1 MITTG
6 GIHLDSQAPFNMRDP
21 AGDPSFREIPADTP
35 PDHLVITHNYYD
47 HSDAQRDIN
56 IVFPLEGVQL
66 LKQSRE
72 IGDVN
77 HRHFS
82 FMGHITNHHVQTL
95 INDTAPR
102 VVAAL
107 KEDGVDIV
115 ILTPA

>member
-6 GIHLDSQAPFNMRDP
+6 GIHLDNQAPFNMRDP

-102 VVAAL
+102 VAAAL